1 MEPSQL
7 VGLEAHGLEERQG
20 HGETLQTPRLPHLHQ
35 HSGVKVQHSG
45 LEVQV
50 VGARKLIW
58 LVERQI

>member
-1 MEPSQL
+1 MEPPQP
-7 VGLEAHGLEERQG
+7 VGLEAHGLEALLG

-35 HSGVKVQHSG
+35 HLGAKVQHSG

-50 VGARKLIW
+50 VGARRLIW